1 MNETTKQGVKMTY
14 YQRVQ
19 AFRDNQQVLLD
30 EFLAE
35 VVSTKIIT
43 KSNENTKENRN
54 KVYWQYVG
62 QKLNKKTVI
71 SFKDHI
77 VKLEEKLAKAN
88 NEMQKELYKEII
100 LETQYNVRFWDIA
113 RPLFNADR
121 KLEQIKYFAKKKI

>member
-1 MNETTKQGVKMTY
+1 MTY
-14 YQRVQ
+14 YKKVKN
-19 AFRDNQQVLLD
+19 FRDNQQVLLD

-54 KVYWQYVG
+54 KVYWQFVG

-77 VKLEEKLAKAN
+77 VKLEEKLAKAD

-100 LETQYNVRFWDIA
+100 LETQYNVRFWDIVK
-113 RPLFNADR
+113 PLYNADR
-121 KLEQIKYFAKKKI
+121 KLEQIKYFTSK